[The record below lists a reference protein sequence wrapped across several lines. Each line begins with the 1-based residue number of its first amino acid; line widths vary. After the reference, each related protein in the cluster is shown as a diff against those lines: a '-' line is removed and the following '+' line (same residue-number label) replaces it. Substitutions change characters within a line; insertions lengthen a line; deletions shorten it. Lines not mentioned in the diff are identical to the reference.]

1 MQGNMNYEL
10 TTGDDVRPLTVY
22 DMRQYNEDFQLMQ
35 YNHIINY
42 SNNVVWL
49 YENSIRIEVRKLESV
64 ELYIFNRTIL

>member
-22 DMRQYNEDFQLMQ
+22 DMRQYNDDFQLMQ
-35 YNHIINY
+35 YNHVLNY
-42 SNNVVWL
+42 TNNVVWI
-49 YENSIRIEVRKLESV
+49 YEHSIRVEVRKMESV

>member
-35 YNHIINY
+35 YNHVINY